1 MSKVK
6 RFFWKIWLR
15 PNLLTQDDDNDYTAE
30 VSTVGNTKRNEDI
43 ARLIEE
49 DGTEVRYDTL
59 LDILNRRDR
68 IEKRLIQEGN
78 SVQSGNVRLAPRIT
92 GSWKGASAK
101 FDPLIHKLTV
111 DATITNDLRN
121 AFEEVGV
128 DVLGVKN
135 SGAYIGLVTDL
146 YTKQADGTITPNEE
160 IRIDGDKIK
169 ILPEGTPEYDVFFI
183 ADDGTEYPVGRSPI
197 ENSPKKVI
205 VRVPALPVGEY
216 TLRIVTRFSSGT
228 ALLKNDPRIID
239 FERKLTVL

>member
-1 MSKVK
+1 MSKTK
-6 RFFWKIWLR
+6 RFFWKIWLK
-15 PNLLTQDDDNDYTAE
+15 PNLLTQEDNNDYIAE

-92 GSWKGASAK
+92 GKWIGGTANFNPENNK
-101 FDPLIHKLTV
+101 ITI
-111 DATITNDLRN
+111 DATITNDLRTGL
-121 AFEEVGV
+121 EEVGTET
-128 DVLGVKN
+128 LGVKN
-135 SGAYIGLVTDL
+135 NGAYIGLVTDL
-146 YTKQADGTITPNEE
+146 FTKMTDGTITPNEE

-169 ILPEGTPEYDVFFI
+169 ILPEDTPAYNVFFI
-183 ADDGTEYPVGRSPI
+183 ADDGTEHVPGRSPI
-197 ENSPKKVI
+197 ENSPKKVVI
-205 VRVPALPVGEY
+205 RVPALPAGEY

-228 ALLKNDPRIID
+228 TLLRNDPRIID
-239 FERKLTVL
+239 FDQKLTVL